1 MTEDMLIEPEEDIE
15 SEDIESGI
23 ARDIEES
30 LVTLVPLAEILPA
43 DFRLSPLVQ
52 FVPNIALRQAA
63 ESAAEYALDIVVS
76 GADGLKQADLA
87 AAVLRERQQSIESHF
102 LEPIAIAHGLHKR
115 LTTIRSEWLEAG
127 ARALKTLAGKMLT
140 EQQRLEYIA
149 TAAKR
154 AAQVEADKRA
164 REDAA
169 KEAER
174 AAAAHAPLEVIEE
187 LRREAA
193 TATAPPVMVP
203 DLEPPILRS
212 SSTVTTWKARLVG
225 TSADAEPNPEVV
237 ALTPAQRLQV
247 FALLRDILDGKAPLG
262 AIELNWKYLNA
273 RAKAD
278 RKTMSIAGV
287 EPYQDTGLRAKSG
300 RR

>member
-1 MTEDMLIEPEEDIE
+1 M
-15 SEDIESGI
+15 S
-23 ARDIEES
+23 
-30 LVTLVPLAEILPA
+30 
-43 DFRLSPLVQ
+43 
-52 FVPNIALRQAA
+52 
-63 ESAAEYALDIVVS
+63 
-76 GADGLKQADLA
+76 DGTFAN
-87 AAVLRERQQSIESHF
+87 
-102 LEPIAIAHGLHKR
+102 
-115 LTTIRSEWLEAG
+115 
-127 ARALKTLAGKMLT
+127 
-140 EQQRLEYIA
+140 
-149 TAAKR
+149 
-154 AAQVEADKRA
+154 

-169 KEAER
+169 KAAER
-174 AAAAHAPLEVIEE
+174 AAAARAPLEIVEE

>member
-63 ESAAEYALDIVVS
+63 ESAAEYALRIVVS

-102 LEPIAIAHGLHKR
+102 LEPIAIAHSLHKR
-115 LTTIRSEWLEAG
+115 LTTIRGEWLEAG
-127 ARALKTLAGKMLT
+127 ARALKTLGGRMFT
-140 EQQRLEYIA
+140 EQQRLEDIA

-154 AAQVEADKRA
+154 AAQVEADKHV

-169 KEAER
+169 KAAER
-174 AAAAHAPLEVIEE
+174 AAAARAPLEIVEE

>member
-52 FVPNIALRQAA
+52 FVPNIVLREAA
-63 ESAAEYALDIVVS
+63 ENAAEYALSIVVS
-76 GADGLKQADLA
+76 GADGLKKADMA
-87 AAVLRERQQSIESHF
+87 AAVLRERQQAIESHF
-102 LEPIAIAHGLHKR
+102 LEPTAIAHSLHKR

-127 ARALKTLAGKMLT
+127 ARALKTLGGRMFT
-140 EQQRLEYIA
+140 EQQRLEDIA

-154 AAQVEADKRA
+154 AAQVEADKHV

-169 KEAER
+169 KAAER
-174 AAAAHAPLEVIEE
+174 AAAARAPLEIVEE

-203 DLEPPILRS
+203 DLEPPVLRS